1 LNDVGL
7 NEQKKDKKTF
17 LEKLLDEEIDFEKE
31 TH

>member
-7 NEQKKDKKTF
+7 NEKKKDKKTF

-31 TH
+31 TD